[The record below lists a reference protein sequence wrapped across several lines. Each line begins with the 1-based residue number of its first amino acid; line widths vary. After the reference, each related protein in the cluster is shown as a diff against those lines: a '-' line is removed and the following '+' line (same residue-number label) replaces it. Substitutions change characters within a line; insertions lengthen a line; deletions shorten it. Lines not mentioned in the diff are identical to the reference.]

1 MGYDVTRKAK
11 LKNSNISTSTF
22 VIDDSTSNLTILAAR
37 LFIKTLNNR
46 MSSFGVSAGQW
57 PLLLQLWEQDGLSQ
71 KNLSR
76 KVGIEEATT
85 TNTIKRME
93 RDGLIHRS
101 RSSKDRREII
111 VYLTQKGHELK
122 DDLLPFVQEV
132 NALCTH
138 GMAPQDKARLNSLLS
153 YIIARLS

>member
-1 MGYDVTRKAK
+1 
-11 LKNSNISTSTF
+11 
-22 VIDDSTSNLTILAAR
+22 
-37 LFIKTLNNR
+37 
-46 MSSFGVSAGQW
+46 MSSFGVSTGQW

-132 NALCTH
+132 NALSTH